1 MDILKT
7 IVEKL
12 KLKELC
18 AILFIATTIITFMPE
33 KWAQLIKIETFREAY
48 QTYISLC
55 MIAIGSYYLL
65 QISQFI
71 GQWILGRIINRKKIA
86 LKYMKEDM
94 STDEMQLLIE
104 VFYDETNKCFHTTGQ
119 IDLNDGRKAA
129 LESKHIIYRSA
140 QVSSFY
146 TMFAYNLQPYALE
159 FLNKNLK
166 EGNIELRKN
175 SFKYDLK

>member
-1 MDILKT
+1 MEILKT
-7 IVEKL
+7 IIEKL

-18 AILFIATTIITFMPE
+18 ALLFIATMIITFMPE
-33 KWAQLIKIETFREAY
+33 KWAQQIKICTFRENY

-55 MIAIGSYYLL
+55 MIVIGAYYML
-65 QISQFI
+65 QIFRFI

-104 VFYDETNKCFHTTGQ
+104 VFYDKTNKCFHTTGQ

-140 QVSSFY
+140 PISSFY
-146 TMFAYNLQPYALE
+146 TIFAYNLQPYTLE

-166 EGNIELRKN
+166 EGNIDIRKN
-175 SFKYDLK
+175 SFKYELK

>member
-1 MDILKT
+1 MDIIK
-7 IVEKL
+7 IVVEKL

-18 AILFIATTIITFMPE
+18 ALLFIATIVITFMPE
-33 KWAQLIKIETFREAY
+33 KLAQSIKIDGFRESY
-48 QTYISLC
+48 QMYLSLC

-65 QISQFI
+65 QVLGVI
-71 GQWILGRIINRKKIA
+71 GKWLLGRIINRKKIA

-94 STDEMQLLIE
+94 STDEMLLLIE
-104 VFYDETNKCFHTTGQ
+104 AFYDETNRCFHTTGQ

-129 LESKHIIYRSA
+129 LESKYILYRSA

-166 EGNIELRKN
+166 EGNIEIKKN
-175 SFKYDLK
+175 SFKYNLK